1 MYTVCGAQKECIKEL
16 KILMSGF
23 LNKNRCGYTKVFP
36 LSIPTGWGKTRIAI
50 QSILKSV
57 SRKSVNVIL
66 WPQNKNHVK
75 RIWQRTDDWMGDSKK
90 KYFFIPHWN
99 SLYNKTNANNVR
111 YDFYRRERKKNVLCA
126 CNENSFERYRNIKFY
141 WRTNRNHEFKG
152 DVKNLRFNLG
162 NDSIF
167 YIIDEWHSFDLINEF
182 REKYPN
188 IKKAKTS
195 EANALAEKF
204 WRERLLFGNCKKNNL
219 FVLLLSATP
228 IASADSMDK
237 IFDKADSSNINKN
250 YDEEDVKAKEA
261 VQSDLDLFDIMTRVN
276 FNKMTHKVHEI
287 FPKVLEKRALDLKK
301 IQDKERE
308 KYENKKSKKFSLKS
322 FANYYI
328 SVANKIAKTKIKFPY
343 QREQSVFAESDSLK
357 VSFLKKFL
365 KRCPSNQR
373 ILIFC
378 HYRSTVARKL
388 AKSLKEFGDCLVYL
402 DEKMPDTYINKCID
416 DFNDRDKGKIRYLI
430 VTDMYSQGID
440 LHKADAWILHY
451 ELAWN
456 PIRIIQRFGRVW
468 RMNHPGAGK
477 NELSHPVAFFMPL
490 TYSSEEEQL
499 NRLKRRWNTL
509 KEILPKNEKMMAPID
524 FEIALG
530 IRLTPKPEIKR
541 NEYF

>member
-1 MYTVCGAQKECIKEL
+1 MYTVCGAQDKCIIEL
-16 KILMSGF
+16 KRIMTVF
-23 LNKNRCGYTKVFP
+23 LNNKRHGYTKVFP

-75 RIWQRTDDWMGDSKK
+75 RIWQRTDDWKGDSSK
-90 KYFFIPHWN
+90 KYFFIPCWN
-99 SLYNKTNANNVR
+99 PLHKKICTKDFRYYFYHKNGKELEPNVYNEKSFNN
-111 YDFYRRERKKNVLCA
+111 YRDV
-126 CNENSFERYRNIKFY
+126 KFY

-162 NDSIF
+162 SDSIF

-188 IKKAKTS
+188 IKNAKPS

-261 VQSDLDLFDIMTRVN
+261 VQSDLDLFDIMTRVK
-276 FNKMTHKVHEI
+276 FNNMTHKAHEI
-287 FPKVLEKRALDLKK
+287 FPKVFKNRSRDLVKIKASEEKKFKKLKK
-301 IQDKERE
+301 EFPLE
-308 KYENKKSKKFSLKS
+308 S

-357 VSFLKKFL
+357 VFFLKEFL

-378 HYRSTVARKL
+378 HYRSTVAKKL
-388 AKSLKEFGDCLVYL
+388 SKSLEEFGDKLVYL
-402 DEKMPDTYINKCID
+402 NEKLSDTYINKCID
-416 DFNDRDKGKIRYLI
+416 DFNDKDKGKIRYLI
-430 VTDMYSQGID
+430 VTDMYSQGVD

-468 RMNHPGAGK
+468 RMNRPGAK
-477 NELSHPVAFFMPL
+477 MDELSHPVAFYMPL
-490 TYSSEEEQL
+490 TYSSEEEQR

-509 KEILPKNEKMMAPID
+509 KEIFTKNAKMIAPID

-530 IRLTPKPEIKR
+530 IRLTPKPEIIQKK
-541 NEYF
+541 